1 MAIVFPGESGPDA
14 ESVAVSVAQ
23 ATFMNYAF
31 VIMPDRYEIDSSTSF
46 KSLVQIIIKVMLEP
60 HPLFRAKYSTL
71 AMITFYSHL

>member
-31 VIMPDRYEIDSSTSF
+31 VIMPDRYEIDSSTSL
-46 KSLVQIIIKVMLEP
+46 KSLAQIKVMLKP
-60 HPLFRAKYSTL
+60 RPIF
-71 AMITFYSHL
+71 